1 MPKPAPKPSIVA
13 KTEDGSPM
21 VEIFSMEIGENGD
34 LVMDCKAL
42 GSMRMDVIVSAAD
55 VAKGWPVVKSSKKA
69 IVAFVKQIPKALK
82 EEKKAKKAAET
93 EKAAQ
98 A

>member
-13 KTEDGSPM
+13 KVEDGSPM
-21 VEIFSMEIGENGD
+21 VEIFSMEIGKDGS

-42 GSMRMDVIVSAAD
+42 GSMRMDVIISADD
-55 VAKGWPVVKSSKKA
+55 VAKGWPVVKASKKS
-69 IVAFVKQIPKALK
+69 IIAFAKQIPGALK
-82 EEKKAKKAAET
+82 KVKKAQKAAEA